1 MLCVSLALLTTLVS
15 IIIYSRCRSASR
27 LRLPLSPGPKGLPIF
42 GNVFDLPPA
51 GIPENEHWLKHKDAY
66 GPVSS
71 IFILVTTIVILHSY
85 EAQQELLVKK

>member
-1 MLCVSLALLTTLVS
+1 MLCVSLTLLAALVS

-27 LRLPLSPGPKGLPIF
+27 LCLPLPPGPKGLPIV

-51 GIPENEHWLKHKDAY
+51 GIPEYEHWLKHKDAY

-71 IFILVTTIVILHSY
+71 ISILVTTLVILHSY
-85 EAQQELLVKK
+85 EAQQELLVKQ